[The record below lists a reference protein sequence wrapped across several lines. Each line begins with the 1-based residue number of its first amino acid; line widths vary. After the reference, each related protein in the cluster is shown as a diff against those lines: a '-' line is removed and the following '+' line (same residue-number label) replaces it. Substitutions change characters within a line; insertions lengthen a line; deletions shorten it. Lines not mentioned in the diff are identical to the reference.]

1 MSLNLDYKLTLYDEA
16 SSPLQKVIEK
26 TLGADSAVAK
36 LQQSFGKM
44 MDIGAQLKSVNIGNN
59 LGLEKFAALEK
70 QQVLVKNTTQ
80 AFGSSIESLRQKIHL
95 LQGERDLLPQS
106 AINSIRKYNS
116 EIKSL
121 ESRIQH
127 LSTINGGGI
136 QSKIGE
142 AMQQIPFAGM
152 MTNPFIV
159 AGAVAGK
166 SLQTGIQMEMQKASF
181 DTILGSKE
189 AGQVM
194 FDDIAKYAKASPFE
208 KMGLADN
215 AKTMLG
221 YGVAADKIMPSMK
234 MLGDVAMGDQN
245 KLNLLTYAFSQI
257 SATGHLMG
265 QDMHQL
271 VNAGFNPLK
280 EISKMTGESM
290 DSLQD
295 RMADGK
301 ISITEVENAFKHATS
316 EGGMFYGM
324 ADKMG
329 QTLGGRW
336 STFMDTL
343 AELGLKIYEVLEPM
357 VKPIVEF
364 LIVGVDWL
372 GQSLGG
378 LIASF
383 KEGSVPAMIL
393 AGIISGMAVGYA
405 AYSLWTEI
413 CTFQTWLQNDAMTA
427 LNASFLA
434 NPIFWV
440 VGAFAALTF
449 ALIYCWNHFE
459 GFRKFLF
466 QLWETVKQV
475 FSNIGRF
482 VAQIFAPIGEIIE
495 AFKKNDWAGVAVG
508 GAKLL
513 GNLAT
518 SGFQFLKF
526 TVDGELTKGVTEAR
540 QKGAADSD
548 AYTAKK
554 KKEEES
560 KSATKTV
567 KSPSD
572 LIKGAGDKG
581 KKDDKKGADGKSTGG
596 SGGGNAKNVSFV
608 VNGSIF
614 KDIVIH
620 TTNLKEGTAEIRRII
635 SETVVAAL
643 SDAET
648 SIAIG

>member
-44 MDIGAQLKSVNIGNN
+44 LDIGAQLKSVNIGNN

-290 DSLQD
+290 DDLQQ

-383 KEGSVPAMIL
+383 KEGSVTGMII
-393 AGIISGMAVGYA
+393 AGVLGALVAGYA
-405 AYSLWTEI
+405 AVSIWTGI
-413 CTFQTWLQNDAMTA
+413 STLATWLQTSAMIA

-440 VGAFAALTF
+440 VGAFAALT
-449 ALIYCWNHFE
+449 AGVIYAWNHFE
-459 GFRKFLF
+459 GFRKFLYG
-466 QLWETVKQV
+466 LWESFKQI
-475 FSNIGRF
+475 FSNIGKF
-482 VAQIFAPIGEIIE
+482 FTQIFSPIGETIA
-495 AFKKNDWAGVAVG
+495 AFQKGDWAGVAIG
-508 GAKLL
+508 AAKL
-513 GNLAT
+513 GANLMTAPA
-518 SGFQFLKF
+518 QFVAFALS
-526 TVDGELTKGVTEAR
+526 GELTKGV
-540 QKGAADSD
+540 GD
-548 AYTAKK
+548 AYKK
-554 KKEEES
+554 GEAIGSASYKADQQKKED
-560 KSATKTV
+560 KATGSTV
-567 KSPSD
+567 KSPAN
-572 LIKGAGDKG
+572 LIKDAGHNKET
-581 KKDDKKGADGKSTGG
+581 KDNKKGADGKSAGSSGGG
-596 SGGGNAKNVSFV
+596 SGKNVTV
-608 VNGSIF
+608 HINKIF
-614 KDIVIH
+614 ENIQIY
-620 TTNLKEGTAEIRRII
+620 TTNLRESEAEIRRRITESVI
-635 SETVVAAL
+635 AGVG
-643 SDAET
+643 DAEVA
-648 SIAIG
+648 IAT

>member
-1 MSLNLDYKLTLYDEA
+1 MSLNLDYKLTIYDEG
-16 SSPLQKVIEK
+16 SSPLQNVIEK
-26 TLGADSAVAK
+26 ILGADSAVAK
-36 LQQSFGKM
+36 LQKSFGGM
-44 MDIGAQLKSVNIGNN
+44 FDVMAQLKSVNIGNN

-70 QQVLVKNTTQ
+70 QQIVVKNSTQ
-80 AFGSSIESLRQKIHL
+80 AFGNSIETLRQKIHL

-121 ESRIQH
+121 EARIQH

-152 MTNPFIV
+152 MTNPFLI

-189 AGQVM
+189 AGKAM
-194 FDDIAKYAKASPFE
+194 FDDIAQYAKDSPFE
-208 KMGLADN
+208 KMGLGDN

-221 YGVAADKIMPSMK
+221 YGINAEKIMPSMK

-290 DSLQD
+290 ETLKK
-295 RMADGK
+295 RMEDGK
-301 ISITEVENAFKHATS
+301 ISIAEVEGAFKHATS

-329 QTLGGRW
+329 KTLGGRW

-343 AELGLKIYEVLEPM
+343 AELGLKIYEALEPI

-364 LIVGVDWL
+364 LILGVGWL
-372 GQSLGG
+372 GESLGS

-383 KEGSVPAMIL
+383 KEGSITGMII
-393 AGIISGMAVGYA
+393 AGVLSALVIGYA
-405 AYSLWTEI
+405 AVSLWTGI
-413 CTFQTWLQNDAMTA
+413 NTAMTWLQNDAMIA

-440 VGAFAALTF
+440 VGAFVALT
-449 ALIYCWNHFE
+449 AGLVYAWNHFE
-459 GFRKFLF
+459 GFRKFLYG
-466 QLWETVKQV
+466 LWESFKQV
-475 FSNIGRF
+475 FSNIGKF
-482 VAQIFAPIGEIIE
+482 FTQIFSPIGETIA
-495 AFKKNDWAGVAVG
+495 AFQKGDWAGVAIG
-508 GAKLL
+508 AAKL
-513 GNLAT
+513 GANLLTAPA
-518 SGFQFLKF
+518 QFVAYALS
-526 TVDGELTKGVTEAR
+526 GELTKGVGQAYKKGEAMGSASF
-540 QKGAADSD
+540 KSD
-548 AYTAKK
+548 QK
-554 KKEEES
+554 KKEEEKSTS
-560 KSATKTV
+560 KATK
-567 KSPSD
+567 SPAD
-572 LIKGAGDKG
+572 LIKSDGG
-581 KKDDKKGADGKSTGG
+581 KKDSTDNKKGADGKSTGS
-596 SGGGNAKNVSFV
+596 SGGGSGKSVTV
-608 VNGSIF
+608 HIDKIF
-614 KDIVIH
+614 ENIQIY
-620 TTNLKEGTAEIRRII
+620 TTSLKEGESEIRRRI
-635 SETVVAAL
+635 SEMVIAGVG
-643 SDAET
+643 DAEV
-648 SIAIG
+648 ALAN